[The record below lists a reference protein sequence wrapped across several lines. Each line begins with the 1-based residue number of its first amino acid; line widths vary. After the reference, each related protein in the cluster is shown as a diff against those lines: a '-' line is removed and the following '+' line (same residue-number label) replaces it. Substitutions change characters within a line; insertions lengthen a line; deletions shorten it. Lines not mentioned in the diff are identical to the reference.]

1 MDGFQDQGYQD
12 LGLKVTPLTGEN
24 GGCGWSVNH
33 TDLFLDLRAWL
44 VVLELLRDQKRQGLF
59 V

>member
-12 LGLKVTPLTGEN
+12 LGLKVTLLTGEN

-33 TDLFLDLRAWL
+33 TDLFLDLRARL
-44 VVLELLRDQKRQGLF
+44 VVLEFLRDQKR
-59 V
+59 